1 MGLQILVLLMA
12 FLVMGFGD
20 LRGSTLGI
28 ARDVFHISAA
38 QGALIPVAGAIS
50 FAALALPAGLLA
62 TRKGKRWV
70 LQAGLL
76 LTTAAHLIP
85 CVAMSRYWHLLL
97 TIFAVGAGMTFLL
110 VAGNP
115 LLRDVTAPERYS
127 RNLTFAQFCKS
138 LGSIAGP
145 YGLAALVRIGFGW
158 TAVFPVLAGVSF
170 LTWIAITLVPVPET
184 PPERPAHLRDIG
196 RLLADWR
203 IFKRIFGIFVFAGSE
218 MGMNNFLASHLWL
231 TFGMGIK
238 GDAIKYGQ
246 GLFWISQGVG
256 RLLGTVAL
264 NYMGTVTFLRLCVA
278 AGLAGLVG
286 LILGTKTVVVASV
299 VLCGMAFSNVWPCLF
314 ALTLE
319 IRPRQSS
326 EIAGL
331 AVMANVGGA
340 VIPLLMGAVTDL
352 SAVRWSFLV
361 PVAAF
366 GYLSWLVFRPS
377 RARAGR
383 AS

>member
-1 MGLQILVLLMA
+1 MGLQIFVLLMA

-38 QGALIPVAGAIS
+38 QGALVPVAGAIS
-50 FAALALPAGLLA
+50 FATLALPAGLLA

-85 CVAMSRYWHLLL
+85 CALMSSYWHLLL
-97 TIFAVGAGMTFLL
+97 TIFSVGAGMTFLL

-145 YGLAALVRIGFGW
+145 YGLAALVRLGFGW
-158 TAVFPVLAGVSF
+158 TAVFPVLAAVSF
-170 LTWIAITLVPVPET
+170 VTWIAVTLVPIPET

-196 RLLADWR
+196 RLLVDWR
-203 IFKRIFGIFVFAGSE
+203 IFKRVFGIFLFAGSE

-231 TFGMGIK
+231 TFGMDIK
-238 GDAIKYGQ
+238 GDAISYGQ
-246 GLFWISQGVG
+246 GLFWISQGIG
-256 RLLGTVAL
+256 RLAGTAAL
-264 NYMGTVTFLRLCVA
+264 TYIGTVTFLRLCVA
-278 AGLAGLVG
+278 VGLAGLVG
-286 LILGTKTVVVASV
+286 LILGTQTVVIASV

-319 IRPRQSS
+319 LRPKQSS

-331 AVMANVGGA
+331 VVMANVGGA
-340 VIPLLMGAVTDL
+340 VVPLAMGKLTDL
-352 SAVRWSFLV
+352 TAVRWSFLV
-361 PVAAF
+361 PVLAF
-366 GYLSWLVFRPS
+366 CYLSWLAFRPEK
-377 RARAGR
+377 A
-383 AS
+383 